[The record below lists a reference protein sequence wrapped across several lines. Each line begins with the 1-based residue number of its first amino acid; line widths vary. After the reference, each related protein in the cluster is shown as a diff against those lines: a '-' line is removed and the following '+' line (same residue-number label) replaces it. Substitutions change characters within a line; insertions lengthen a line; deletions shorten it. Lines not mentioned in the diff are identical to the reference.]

1 MASPY
6 RGARPAP
13 LTRPHPELLAFV
25 SWFAYRP
32 GMDTPAAAA
41 LAEYGR
47 AHPEAV
53 ICLVEGTWHAWLPS
67 EDSEAEAHGRDEAE
81 LLAKLPS

>member
-1 MASPY
+1 MT
-6 RGARPAP
+6 GAGKAG
-13 LTRPHPELLAFV
+13 LTRPHRETLASV
-25 SWFAYRP
+25 SWLAYRP

-47 AHPEAV
+47 ANPEAV
-53 ICLVEGTWHAWLPS
+53 ICLVEETWHAWLPAGDGGGD
-67 EDSEAEAHGRDEAE
+67 EFHGRDEAE